1 MSISKLVRFFSLLLE
16 LVHLKKL
23 IFNLSHEKEV
33 FSCLFMEVIG
43 GQRTKC
49 SYIRACK
56 WCISFSV
63 FQKML
68 LKTSLPR
75 ITLQT
80 DQCVFLFGV
89 FVLLGFFL
97 FFQVQYTRLSWTE
110 LYVTNP
116 IMSPVELC
124 SFKISWVIVCYEYI
138 LIPMS
143 CEQIRSHS
151 LSWAICFFIFVPGLI
166 SVRVYSL
173 PDKMCVFALF
183 WDQIFQEPEVL
194 LWHLRDRA
202 RLFEVLCS
210 SCYFQKQKSPWG
222 CPDISVW
229 EGNGKR
235 GGRHVG
241 EVILLGSRQFLM
253 TVLIA

>member
-1 MSISKLVRFFSLLLE
+1 MTHSTDFNSLKSFSDF
-16 LVHLKKL
+16 
-23 IFNLSHEKEV
+23 INL
-33 FSCLFMEVIG
+33 
-43 GQRTKC
+43 
-49 SYIRACK
+49 
-56 WCISFSV
+56 CISLEFVS
-63 FQKML
+63 FFFFN
-68 LKTSLPR
+68 
-75 ITLQT
+75 
-80 DQCVFLFGV
+80 CGLFWG
-89 FVLLGFFL
+89 LFL

-116 IMSPVELC
+116 IMTPVELC

-143 CEQIRSHS
+143 CEQICSHS

-166 SVRVYSL
+166 SVRFYSL
-173 PDKMCVFALF
+173 PDKMCVFTLI

-210 SCYFQKQKSPWG
+210 SCYFWKQKSPWW

-229 EGNGKR
+229 GGNGKR

-241 EVILLGSRQFLM
+241 EVMLLGSRQFLM